1 MLTRKHR
8 GIILYLEY
16 KAIGGLHMKKSWD
29 YVVVGG
35 GPAGMFFAYECI
47 QRNKNASVL
56 IIERGKAVAKRRCP
70 AQEKGKC
77 IKCKICNIANG
88 SSGAGAF
95 SDGKMSLFNEDDQ
108 DFYVGG
114 NLHKYIGVEE
124 TKNVI
129 KYTDDVYLSFGAT
142 TEVKGKDNPEY
153 TKKLKKISKEA
164 GLNLVSI
171 PIRHLGTDWAHLVY
185 QKIERYLKAHKIKT
199 LFETEVTDLIVS
211 NGNVQGAKYRY
222 PGAEATTEVY
232 GKKVVLA
239 VGRAG
244 SEWLEEMCKKYSI
257 ASSPTAIDIGVRYE
271 LPDYVIKEVND
282 NLYEGKFIG
291 FPEPY
296 GDKVRTFCQNPSGW
310 VSAESYKGDL
320 TTANGHAC
328 KEKKSQNT
336 NLALLASLELKGV
349 KDPIE
354 SSRMMAK
361 AVNQQGNGQILV
373 QRLGDLLEGQPS
385 TENGIKSNSVEPTLS
400 ATVPGDIGSCMPY
413 RVVKDLIEF
422 IKMLDKVIPGFAGE
436 DNLLYA
442 PEIKFY
448 SNKLM
453 LNDSF
458 ETSIKNL
465 YAIGDGCGLTRGL
478 MMASASGVQLARE
491 IVN

>member
-1 MLTRKHR
+1 MRKF
-8 GIILYLEY
+8 
-16 KAIGGLHMKKSWD
+16 WD

-47 QRNKNASVL
+47 QRNPEAKVL
-56 IIERGKAVAKRRCP
+56 IIERGKAVAKRKCP
-70 AQEKGKC
+70 AQEKGRC

-114 NLHKYIGVEE
+114 NLHQYIGVEE
-124 TKNVI
+124 TKRVI
-129 KYTDDVYLSFGAT
+129 KYTDDVYLKFGAT
-142 TEVKGKDNPEY
+142 TELKGINNPEY
-153 TKKLKKISKEA
+153 VKKLKEVSKEA
-164 GLNLVSI
+164 KLNLVSI
-171 PIRHLGTDWAHLVY
+171 PIRHLGTDWAHIVY
-185 QKIERYLKAHKIKT
+185 QKIEKYLKGNKIKT
-199 LFETEVTDLIVS
+199 LFETEVTDLIIS
-211 NGNVQGAKYRY
+211 NDTIKGVKYRY

-232 GKKVVLA
+232 GNKVILA

-257 ASSPTAIDIGVRYE
+257 ASFPAPIDIGVRYE
-271 LPDYVIKEVND
+271 LPDEIIKDVND

-328 KEKKSQNT
+328 KEKKSNNT
-336 NLALLASLELKGV
+336 NLALLASIDLKGV
-349 KDPIE
+349 KKPIE
-354 SSRMMAK
+354 SSRMMAR
-361 AVNQQGNGQILV
+361 AINQQGNGQILL
-373 QRLGDLLEGQPS
+373 QRLGDLKRGVPS
-385 TENGIKSNSVEPTLS
+385 TETLIKQNSVVPTLN
-400 ATVPGDIGSCMPY
+400 ATVPGDIASCMPY
-413 RVVKDLIEF
+413 RVVKDLLEF
-422 IKMLDKVIPGFAGE
+422 IEMLDKVIPGFAND

-448 SNKLM
+448 SNKLT
-453 LNDSF
+453 LSNSF

-465 YAIGDGCGLTRGL
+465 HAIGDGCGLTRGL

-491 IVN
+491 IC

>member
-1 MLTRKHR
+1 MRKN
-8 GIILYLEY
+8 
-16 KAIGGLHMKKSWD
+16 WD

-47 QRNKNASVL
+47 QRNPEAKVL
-56 IIERGKAVAKRRCP
+56 IIERGQAVAKRKCP

-95 SDGKMSLFNEDDQ
+95 SDGKMSLFNEEDQ

-114 NLHKYIGVEE
+114 NLHLYVGVEE
-124 TKNVI
+124 TKKLI
-129 KYTDDVYLSFGAT
+129 KYTDNVYLNFGAT
-142 TEVKGKDNPEY
+142 TELKGIKNPEY
-153 TKKLKKISKEA
+153 TKKLKEVSTDA

-171 PIRHLGTDWAHLVY
+171 PIRHLGTDWAHIVY
-185 QKIERYLKAHKIKT
+185 QKIEKYLKENKVKT
-199 LFETEVTDLIVS
+199 LFETEVMDLIV
-211 NGNVQGAKYRY
+211 GGDRRVQGVKYRY

-232 GKKVVLA
+232 GNKVVLA

-244 SEWLEEMCKKYSI
+244 SEWLEQMCKKHNI
-257 ASSPTAIDIGVRYE
+257 ASSPAPIDIGVRYE
-271 LPDYVIKEVND
+271 LPDEVIKEIND

-296 GDKVRTFCQNPSGW
+296 KDKVRTFCQNPSGW

-336 NLALLASLELKGV
+336 NLALLASIELNGV
-349 KDPIE
+349 KNPIE
-354 SSRMMAK
+354 ASRMMVRAI
-361 AVNQQGNGQILV
+361 NQQGEGQILI
-373 QRLGDLLEGQPS
+373 QRFGDLIKGQPS
-385 TENGIKSNSVEPTLS
+385 TEVGIKQNKVVPTLS
-400 ATVPGDIGSCMPY
+400 ATVPGDIASCMPY
-413 RVVKDLIEF
+413 RVVKDLVEF
-422 IKMLDKVIPGFAGE
+422 IKMLDDVIPGFAGE

-448 SNKLM
+448 SNKLT
-453 LNDSF
+453 LSNSF
-458 ETSIKNL
+458 ETSVGNL

-478 MMASASGVQLARE
+478 MMASASGVKLARK
-491 IVN
+491 IC